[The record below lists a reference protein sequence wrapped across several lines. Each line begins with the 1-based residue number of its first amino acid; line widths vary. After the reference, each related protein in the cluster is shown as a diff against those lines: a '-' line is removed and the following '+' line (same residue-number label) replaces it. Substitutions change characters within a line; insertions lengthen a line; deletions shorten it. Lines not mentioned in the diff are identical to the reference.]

1 MAEWQ
6 KGTGWKEWFEI
17 TGADGVDFH
26 PIGQDPRK
34 TQLLCCNLIPR
45 KIFQK
50 EKSAIQRVVIH
61 SGKKSMAKNII
72 SLLTI
77 QLR

>member
-34 TQLLCCNLIPR
+34 NPAIVLQSNT
-45 KIFQK
+45 K
-50 EKSAIQRVVIH
+50 EDKSAIQRVVIH

>member
-34 TQLLCCNLIPR
+34 NPVIVLQSNT
-45 KIFQK
+45 K
-50 EKSAIQRVVIH
+50 EDILEKKLAIQKVVIH